1 MLRLYPARLM
11 STLASLWLRG
21 PERTPRPALGEDVHV
36 DVCVVG
42 AGITGLSAA
51 FELSRLGA
59 SVAVLEARH
68 VAAGASGYNTAKL
81 SSLHGLTYSKL
92 ERQLG
97 AEGARLYGAA
107 NQHGIERVHEIV
119 AELEIDCDLR
129 GKPNLVY
136 TESEDE
142 RPEIEREVEA
152 ARRASLPARLVEE
165 TDLPFPIAAAV
176 QFERQAEFHPVRY
189 LDGLAAG
196 LEAVGVRV
204 HEGTRAVA
212 VSAGSPCRVRTD
224 GGRTV
229 TAGSVVVAT
238 HLPFLDRGAFFA
250 RCHPERSYVV
260 AAPRDGATA
269 TEGMYLSTESPA
281 HSVRVHDLDGRPW
294 LLVAG
299 ESHKTGHGD
308 AAERYRSLERW
319 ALERFGIEPVLRW
332 ATQDQMPVDGV
343 PFIGPVDPVSRNVYV
358 ATGFRKWGLA
368 MGTASGEL
376 LAALVD
382 GREHP
387 WAELFDT
394 RRLRPRAAAVSF
406 AKENLDVAVRFFGD
420 RVVKRAGVESIEPG
434 EGRVVGA
441 GLGQRAVY
449 RGEDGELHALSA
461 RCTHLGCIVNWNS
474 GERTWD
480 CPCHGSR
487 FGARGEVITGPAV
500 SPLAPQGPSR
510 RRPTPEPPG

>member
-1 MLRLYPARLM
+1 MT
-11 STLASLWLRG
+11 TLASLWFEGR
-21 PERTPRPALGEDVHV
+21 ERPPRPALEEDVHV
-36 DVCVVG
+36 DACVVG
-42 AGITGLSAA
+42 AGIAGLSAA

-68 VAAGASGYNTAKL
+68 VGAGASGYNTAKL

-92 ERQLG
+92 EGRLG
-97 AEGARLYGAA
+97 AEKARLYGAA
-107 NQHGIERVHEIV
+107 NERGIERVFEI
-119 AELEIDCDLR
+119 AGELGIDCDLR
-129 GKPNLVY
+129 RKPNLVY
-136 TESEDE
+136 TESDGERGQIED
-142 RPEIEREVEA
+142 EVEA
-152 ARRASLPARLVEE
+152 ARRAALPARLVEE

-196 LEAVGVRV
+196 LEAEGVRIC
-204 HEGTRAVA
+204 EGTRAVS
-212 VSAGSPCRVRTD
+212 VSAGSPCRVRTEA
-224 GGRTV
+224 GRTV
-229 TAGSVVVAT
+229 TAASVVVAT

-260 AAPRDGATA
+260 AAPYDGTAATG
-269 TEGMYLSTESPA
+269 GMYLSTESPA
-281 HSVRVHDLDGRPW
+281 HSIRAHELEGRAW
-294 LLVAG
+294 LLVGG

-308 AAERYRSLERW
+308 AAERYRRLEEW
-319 ALERFGIEPVLRW
+319 ARERFGMEPVLRW

-343 PFIGPVDPVSRNVYV
+343 PFIGPVDPLSANVYV

-368 MGTASGEL
+368 MGAAAGEL
-376 LAALVD
+376 LAALAD

-394 RRLRPRAAAVSF
+394 SRLRPRASVASF
-406 AKENLDVAVRFFGD
+406 VKESLDVALRFFGD
-420 RVVKRAGVESIEPG
+420 RVTKRGGGSWIERG

-449 RGEDGELHALSA
+449 RDGDGTLHALSA
-461 RCTHLGCIVNWNS
+461 RCTHLGCIVSWNS
-474 GERTWD
+474 AERTWD

-487 FGARGEVITGPAV
+487 FGARGEVIMGPAV
-500 SPLAPQGPSR
+500 RPLE
-510 RRPTPEPPG
+510 RRPR

>member
-1 MLRLYPARLM
+1 VT
-11 STLASLWLRG
+11 TLASLWLRG
-21 PERTPRPALGEDVHV
+21 AERAPRPALDV
-36 DVCVVG
+36 DVRVDACVVG
-42 AGITGLSAA
+42 AGVSGLSAA

-59 SVAVLEARH
+59 SVAVLEARR

-92 ERQLG
+92 ERRLG
-97 AEGARLYGAA
+97 REKARLYGAA
-107 NQHGIERVHEIV
+107 NERGIERVY
-119 AELEIDCDLR
+119 ELVGELGIDCDLR
-129 GKPNLVY
+129 RKPNLVY
-136 TESEDE
+136 TESESQRE
-142 RPEIEREVEA
+142 EIEQEVEA
-152 ARRASLPARLVEE
+152 ARRASLPARFVSD
-165 TDLPFPIAAAV
+165 TDLPFTIEAAV

-189 LDGLAAG
+189 LEGLARA
-196 LEAVGVRV
+196 LESAGVRV
-204 HEGTRAVA
+204 HEDTRAVS

-238 HLPFLDRGAFFA
+238 HLPFLDRGLFFA

-260 AAPRDGATA
+260 AAPYDGPAA
-269 TEGMYLSTESPA
+269 GDGMYLSTESPA
-281 HSVRVHDLDGRPW
+281 HSVRVHRLDGQSW
-294 LLVAG
+294 LLVGG

-308 AAERYRSLERW
+308 AAERYRRLAGW
-319 ALERFGIEPVLRW
+319 AGERFGVEPVLRW
-332 ATQDQMPVDGV
+332 ATQDQMPADGV
-343 PFIGPVDPVSRNVYV
+343 PLIGPVDPVSRNVFV

-368 MGTASGEL
+368 MGAAAGEL

-382 GREHP
+382 GREHA
-387 WAELFDT
+387 WMELFDT
-394 RRLRPRAAAVSF
+394 RRLRPRAGAVSF
-406 AKENLDVAVRFFGD
+406 ARENLDVALRFFGD
-420 RVVKRAGVESIEPG
+420 RVVKRAGVKSIEPG

-449 RGEDGELHALSA
+449 RDQDGTLHALSA

-500 SPLAPQGPSR
+500 NPL
-510 RRPTPEPPG
+510 EPRDPMG